1 MFDQLSGRL
10 QSVFDKLN
18 SRGLLTE
25 SDVDTAMREVRL
37 ALLEADVALP
47 VVKRLIN
54 QVKENAVG
62 EKLLKSVKPGEQVIK
77 LVHDAIVDVLG
88 EGRALELTGGKPAV
102 IGMMGLQ
109 GSGKTTTAGKI
120 AKRLKEKEGK
130 SVFLASLDIYRPA
143 AREQLQTLAERT
155 GVDSLSIEDETPEQ
169 ITKRALKEA
178 GAGGHDVVIL
188 DTAGRLELDD
198 TLMSELKNVVDIAQ
212 PAEKILVADAL
223 SGQVA
228 AKVAEAFHESI
239 GVTGITLT
247 RIDGDGRGGA
257 AFSMREVTGQPI
269 LFLGAGEGLDAL
281 EEFDPDRIANRI
293 LGMGDVVAL
302 VEKMQDA
309 VAGEE
314 EDMMSLQEKMFSG
327 QFDLNDLKK
336 QMKMMRRMG
345 SMKGLLKMMP
355 GVGKMMKGLDSSKLD
370 DKIVIHQMAII
381 DSMTPLERKN
391 PQVMNARRRARVAK
405 GAGLQVSD
413 VNKLLKNFEKM
424 QKMMK
429 QMQKMGGLGAMMQ
442 QMQNGGGNPFGK

>member
-10 QSVFDKLN
+10 QGVFDKLN

-25 SDVDTAMREVRL
+25 SDVDAALREVRL

-54 QVKENAVG
+54 QVKEQAVG

-88 EGRALELTGGKPAV
+88 AGRDLELSGGKPAV
-102 IGMMGLQ
+102 IVMMGLQ
-109 GSGKTTTAGKI
+109 GSGKTTTAGKV

-130 SVFLASLDIYRPA
+130 SVLLASLDIYRPA

-155 GVDSLSIEDETPEQ
+155 GVDSLSIENETPEQ

-178 GAGGHDVVIL
+178 AAGGHDVLIL

-198 TLMSELKNVVDIAQ
+198 ALMSELKNVVDIAN
-212 PAEKILVADAL
+212 PSEKILVADAL

-228 AKVAEAFHESI
+228 AKVAQSFHESI

-257 AFSMREVTGQPI
+257 AFSMREVTGQPV

-281 EEFDPDRIANRI
+281 ELFDPDRIANRI

-309 VAGEE
+309 MEGEE
-314 EDMMSLQEKMFSG
+314 DDMLSLQEKMFSG
-327 QFDLNDLKK
+327 KFDLNDLKK

-355 GVGKMMKGLDSSKLD
+355 GVGKMMKGLDASKLD

-381 DSMTPLERKN
+381 DSMTRLERKN

-429 QMQKMGGLGAMMQ
+429 QMQKMGGMGAMMQ
-442 QMQNGGGNPFGK
+442 QMQNGGGNPFK